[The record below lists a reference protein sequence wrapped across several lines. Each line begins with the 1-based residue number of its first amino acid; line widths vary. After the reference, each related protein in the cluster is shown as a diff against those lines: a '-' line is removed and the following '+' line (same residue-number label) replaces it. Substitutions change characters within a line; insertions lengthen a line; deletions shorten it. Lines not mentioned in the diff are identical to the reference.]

1 VALYFN
7 FCGFKS
13 YGNFEATIR
22 VQPMS
27 VPEETPQT
35 GLTGAVPDV
44 EKLVYDVRERLKELA
59 AINDTTAIIKSGRS
73 IPETLHDICQI
84 LPHAWQYPDHTVARV
99 RFEELEFTSPGFLET
114 RWKQEQGFETIDNLS
129 GSIEIFYLREFPD
142 LNEGPF
148 LREERNLIMNL
159 ASLIEGYL
167 NGVKGRE
174 GHYITRERLKE
185 LTAINQTTAILR
197 TGKPVEEALHQI
209 CLILPKAWQYPEHT
223 VCRIRYGKIDLTSP
237 GFRETVWCQKQM
249 FETIDNQEG
258 FIEIY
263 YLKAFAAAYEGP
275 FLEEERHLIINLAN
289 LITGYLNSVKGKAI
303 LKKSTEP
310 RDTKSG
316 IAEPVKYSRQL
327 LQTFLNRTN
336 YNRDI
341 YHDLM
346 PFKVKEILL
355 VANLYDAY
363 SIEKEGRFSEHVLGE
378 FYALSLSTMPR
389 ITGVSTAEEVME
401 QLNSKHYD
409 LIIIMMGTDKQFPV
423 EISKKAKA
431 QFQYIPVFLLAN
443 SNTDIVL
450 FENEPEKLTWI
461 DRVFVWNGDSK
472 IFFAMINYLED
483 KINVENDTKIGMVRV
498 ILLVEDSAK
507 YYSLYLPML
516 YNIVLEQTKHIIEDV
531 TTDELYRIL
540 RLKARPKIL
549 LASTYE
555 EAIYIFNKYKDYTL
569 CLISDVK
576 FKKDGKLSET
586 AGFSLV
592 KQIRKEI
599 KDLPTVLQSS
609 EDKNTEK
616 AYELKA
622 SFISKNS
629 ETLLTDFKSF
639 ITHYLGFGNF
649 IYRDKEGSQIAVARS
664 LKEFEDL
671 LKTIPEE
678 SLLYHARKDHFSLWL
693 MARGEIQVAKILNP
707 AKVTDFKDPGSLRDY
722 LINVIQHFRNEQN
735 VGKVIP
741 FEESGITDER
751 NILALTEGAL
761 GGKGRGLSFI
771 NTLIYNYDFAQH
783 VPNIN
788 IRTPKTS
795 IIGTDEFEYFLDR
808 NKLRDRAVTESDYD
822 QIKRWFLEGKLT
834 ETLIRKLKLII
845 KNITK
850 PLAVRS
856 SGLFEDSLNQPFA
869 GIFETYLIPNNH
881 PDPKVRLDQLMDAVK
896 LVYASVYSPIAKGYI
911 EAVNYRIDQE
921 KMAVV
926 VQEVVGH
933 QHGDVFY
940 PHISGVAQ
948 SYNYYPFAHMK
959 PEEGFAVTA
968 LGLGRYVVEGEKAFR
983 FSPRYPDL
991 EINSAKDQYKGSQV
1005 YFYAVDLAKQDVN
1018 LLDGEDAGLRKL
1030 DIYDAEMH
1038 GTLKHCASVYSIEN
1052 ERISA
1057 GLREAGPRVVNFADI
1072 LKYNYIPM
1080 AKTIEIVLDVVKE
1093 ALGSPVEIEFA
1104 IDLNKDEN
1112 YKASFYLLQIKPLIG
1127 NATDYEVD
1135 MDKIVKED
1143 ILLYSE
1149 KEMGNGLID
1158 TVQDVVFVDPDT
1170 FDKAKTVEMAEEI
1183 DRINAEFGR
1192 EGKQYV
1198 LIGPGRW
1205 GTRDRWIGVPVAWP
1219 QISHA
1224 KIIVETSLEGFPLDA
1239 SSGSH
1244 FFHNVT
1250 SMNVGYFC
1258 VQPELSGS
1266 FIRYDVLRQQKN
1278 IRRTEYF
1285 TIVNFEKPLTI
1296 RMDGKK
1302 RISVITC

>member
-1 VALYFN
+1 MLPSDEN
-7 FCGFKS
+7 KK
-13 YGNFEATIR
+13 
-22 VQPMS
+22 
-27 VPEETPQT
+27 T
-35 GLTGAVPDV
+35 GKLLPDKV
-44 EKLVYDVRERLKELA
+44 DLDQLVYENQERLKELA
-59 AINDTTAIIKSGRS
+59 AINDTSSIIKTGKS
-73 IPETLHDICQI
+73 IPETLFEICQI
-84 LPHAWQYPDHTVARV
+84 LPKAWQYPESTVARI
-99 RFEELEFTSPGFLET
+99 RFEEMEFTSPGFRET
-114 RWKQEQGFETIDNLS
+114 EWMQEQDFETIDNQT
-129 GSIEIFYLREFPD
+129 GSIAICYLKDFPGSF
-142 LNEGPF
+142 EGPF
-148 LREERNLIMNL
+148 LKEERNLVMNL
-159 ASLIEGYL
+159 GILIEGYL

-174 GHYITRERLKE
+174 GRYITRERLKE

-197 TGKPVEEALHQI
+197 TGKPTEEALHQI
-209 CLILPKAWQYPEHT
+209 CLILPKAWQYPDYT
-223 VCRIRYGKIDLTSP
+223 VCRIRYGNVVLSSP
-237 GFRETVWCQKQM
+237 GYRETQWTQKQS

-258 FIEIY
+258 YIQIC
-263 YLKAFAAAYEGP
+263 YLKAFQPSFEGP

-303 LKKSTEP
+303 LKRSGQ
-310 RDTKSG
+310 RDVNETKPDQDG
-316 IAEPVKYSRQL
+316 PVKYSRKL

-336 YNRDI
+336 YNRDL

-378 FYALSLSTMPR
+378 FYSLSLSTMPR
-389 ITGVSTAEEVME
+389 ITGVSTTEEVME
-401 QLNSKHYD
+401 QLGSKHYD
-409 LIIIMMGTDKQFPV
+409 LIIIMIGTDKNFPLELSNKV
-423 EISKKAKA
+423 KA
-431 QFQYIPVFLLAN
+431 QYQYIPVFLLLN
-443 SNTDIVL
+443 SNSDIAVY
-450 FENEPEKLTWI
+450 EEEPEKMVWI

-483 KINVENDTKIGMVRV
+483 KINVENDTSIGMVRV
-498 ILLVEDSAK
+498 ILLVEDSSK

-516 YNIVLEQTKHIIEDV
+516 YNIVLEQTKNIIEDV

-549 LASTYE
+549 LASTFE
-555 EAIYIFNKYKDYTL
+555 EATYIFNKYKDNIL

-576 FKKDGKLSET
+576 FKKDGKLNDT

-592 KQIRKEI
+592 AHTR
-599 KDLPTVLQSS
+599 KDLPDLPIVLQSS
-609 EDKNTEK
+609 EELNAMK
-616 AYELKA
+616 AYDLKA
-622 SFISKNS
+622 SFINKNS
-629 ETLLTDFKSF
+629 ETLLVEFKSF

-649 IYRDKEGSQIAVARS
+649 IYRDNEGGQIAVAKS

-707 AKVTDFKDPGSLRDY
+707 AKVTDFKDPESLRTH
-722 LINVIQHFRNEQN
+722 LITVIQHFRNEQN
-735 VGKVIP
+735 IGKVIP
-741 FEESGITDER
+741 FEESALKDER
-751 NILALTEGAL
+751 NIVALTEGAL
-761 GGKGRGLSFI
+761 GGKGRGLAFV

-808 NKLRDRAVTESDYD
+808 NKLREKAVYESDYTL
-822 QIKRWFLEGKLT
+822 IKRWFTEGRLT
-834 ETLIRKLKLII
+834 ETLIKKLRLVI
-845 KNITK
+845 KNLTK
-850 PLAVRS
+850 PLAIRS
-856 SGLFEDSLNQPFA
+856 SGLFEDSQNQPFA

-881 PDPKVRLDQLMDAVK
+881 PDPLVRLDQLMEAIK
-896 LVYASVYSPIAKGYI
+896 LVYASVYSPVAKGYI
-911 EAVNYRIDQE
+911 EAVNYRIEQE

-926 VQEVVGH
+926 IQEVVGH
-933 QHGDVFY
+933 QYEEVFY
-940 PHISGVAQ
+940 PHISGVAH
-948 SYNYYPFAHMK
+948 SFNYYPFAHMK
-959 PEEGFAVTA
+959 PEEGFAVAA

-983 FSPRYPDL
+983 FAPLYPNL

-1005 YFYAVDLAKQDVN
+1005 YFYAVDLKKKDVN
-1018 LLDGEDAGLRKL
+1018 LLEGEDAGLRKL

-1038 GTLKHCASVYSIEN
+1038 GTLKHLASVYSLEN
-1052 ERISA
+1052 DRISA
-1057 GLREAGPRVVNFADI
+1057 GLRDAGPRVINFADI
-1072 LKYNYIPM
+1072 LKYNYVPL
-1080 AKTIEIVLDVVKE
+1080 AKTIEVVLDVVKE

-1104 IDLNKDEN
+1104 VDLNRDEN

-1127 NATDYEVD
+1127 NVAGFNID
-1135 MDKIVKED
+1135 MEKIGRDE

-1158 TVQDVVFVDPDT
+1158 TIDEVVFVDPET
-1170 FDKAKTVEMAEEI
+1170 FDKSKTVEMAEEI
-1183 DRINAEFGR
+1183 DLINR
-1192 EGKQYV
+1192 EMGKAGKKYI

-1205 GTRDRWIGVPVAWP
+1205 GTRDRWIGIPVMWP
-1219 QISHA
+1219 QISNA
-1224 KIIVETSLEGFPLDA
+1224 KVIVETSMEGFPLDA

-1258 VQPELSGS
+1258 VQTEYSDS
-1266 FIRYDVLRQQKN
+1266 FIRYDVLKAQKDV
-1278 IRRTEYF
+1278 RKTEYF
-1285 TIVNFEKPLTI
+1285 TIVKFDKPLTV

-1302 RISVITC
+1302 RISVITWQPEK